1 MVIILTQDY
10 LEDLYLKQF
19 IKLFM
24 ELLKIYFVKN
34 VKKLQK
40 TKKPVVNLK
49 FISHNLKKKLERVA
63 NLHYTLYLHQE
74 LKCHW

>member
-1 MVIILTQDY
+1 MVIILAQDY

-19 IKLFM
+19 IKLLK

-49 FISHNLKKKLERVA
+49 FISYNLKKD
-63 NLHYTLYLHQE
+63 
-74 LKCHW
+74 